1 MMKPRGNERSV
12 FQVRHYAFLTES
24 HILVDTY
31 LVSGAKSIKSSDL
44 NAYQQEE
51 NTFDRVALSTQ
62 SIVGCVTL
70 FSQYIFLILW
80 NPLITNHCVP

>member
-51 NTFDRVALSTQ
+51 NTFD
-62 SIVGCVTL
+62 
-70 FSQYIFLILW
+70 
-80 NPLITNHCVP
+80 